1 VHLEW
6 DRERD
11 QHKGAQMEQ
20 FLESQQTWLVSGGIL
35 VGAVILALIGH
46 AALFLVLGRVVPRTA
61 DAGEA
66 SLIRH
71 TRGPARAILLLL
83 AILLVLPQIPIAPH
97 VAGSLEHVVIL
108 ALIVSV
114 GWLTVGLT
122 RLLDDLVS
130 AGFEAAGR
138 DHLAARE
145 IQTRVHV
152 IRRVA
157 AVLIGVL
164 TIGAI
169 LMTFPSVRHLGTSL
183 LASAGLLGLVA
194 GIAARPVLSNLLAG
208 VQIALAQP
216 MRLEDVVVVEGE
228 WGWIE
233 EIYMT
238 YVVVRIWDLRR
249 LVVPLSYFIERP
261 FQNWTRRTTNILA
274 TVFIYADYTVPV
286 EELRQ
291 ELHRLLL
298 ASGMWDGKVWGLQVT
313 DATEQ
318 TVQLRALMS
327 ARDSGNAWD
336 LRCHVREELI
346 ALLQG
351 RYPRSLPRAREATDE
366 DKP

>member
-1 VHLEW
+1 
-6 DRERD
+6 
-11 QHKGAQMEQ
+11 MEQ
-20 FLESQQTWLVSGGIL
+20 FLESQQAWLVSGGIL
-35 VGAVILALIGH
+35 IGAMTFALVGH
-46 AALFLVLGRVVPRTA
+46 AVLFLVLGRVVPRTA

-66 SLIRH
+66 LLIRH
-71 TRGPARAILLLL
+71 TRGPARAILPLL
-83 AILLVLPQIPIAPH
+83 AILLVLPQMRLAPH
-97 VAGSLEHVVIL
+97 IAGSLEHVVSL

-114 GWLTVGLT
+114 GWLSIGLT
-122 RLLDDLVS
+122 RMLDDLVS
-130 AGFEAAGR
+130 AGPAAAGR

-145 IQTRVHV
+145 IQTRVRV
-152 IRRVA
+152 IRRIA

-169 LMTFPSVRHLGTSL
+169 LMTFPSVRHVGTSL
-183 LASAGLLGLVA
+183 LASAGLLGLLA

-208 VQIALAQP
+208 VQIAFAQP

-274 TVFIYADYTVPV
+274 TVFIHADYTVPV
-286 EELRQ
+286 EALRQ
-291 ELHRLLL
+291 ELHRVLL
-298 ASGMWDGKVWGLQVT
+298 ASGMWDGKVWGLQMT
-313 DATEQ
+313 DATEH

-327 ARDSGNAWD
+327 AQDSSNAWD
-336 LRCHVREELI
+336 LRCHVREQLV
-346 ALLQG
+346 ALLQSQ
-351 RYPRSLPRAREATDE
+351 YPRSLPRAREATYAE
-366 DKP
+366 KP